1 MYKIIFEGNGPA
13 LSVLLLTL
21 ALTGCGESS
30 APKAQV
36 PETVRGLRVETVRLQ
51 SVPDEIDAQG
61 SIQSVRTAQLAAQ
74 VMARVTSVRV
84 REGDAVKR
92 GQVLILLDER
102 ELSARSSAAQAAVAE
117 SAAALDEARRG
128 LAAAEAQADVAAKTY
143 ERYKFLRDQKSV
155 SAQEFDEVEAKY
167 RSTQA
172 ARDAARARLRQ
183 VEAAQLRGA
192 SEASA
197 ATTVAG
203 YARITAPF
211 DGVVVRR
218 SVDPGGLAAPGMPLV
233 TIEDASRYQAVVTF
247 DAADAGAI
255 RRGVKVSVRL
265 DALPNREFEGTVAEL
280 EAGAD
285 PASHTVSTRIAL
297 PRDPA
302 LRSGLF
308 VRAAFRRGERRALAI
323 PRSAVVERGQLTAVY
338 ALDDR
343 GLARLRIVTLGR
355 GFNDRVEVLSGLGEG
370 DRVVMDP
377 GARELDGK
385 KVEVSP

>member
-1 MYKIIFEGNGPA
+1 MNPRIHGASRAA
-13 LSVLLLTL
+13 LPILFLTL
-21 ALTGCGESS
+21 ALSGCGESS
-30 APKAQV
+30 APKAQA
-36 PETVRGLRVETVRLQ
+36 PETVRGLRVATIGLQ

-61 SIQSVRTAQLAAQ
+61 SIQSVRTAQVAAQ
-74 VMARVTSVRV
+74 VMATVTSVRV

-102 ELSARSSAAQAAVAE
+102 ELSARSSAAQAAVEE
-117 SAAALDEARRG
+117 SAAALEEARRG

-143 ERYKFLRDQKSV
+143 ERYTFLRNQKSV

-183 VEAAQLRGA
+183 VEAAQSRGT

-218 SVDPGGLAAPGMPLV
+218 NVDPGALAAPGMPLV
-233 TIEDASRYQAVVTF
+233 TIEDPSRYQAVVTF
-247 DAADAGAI
+247 GAADAGAV
-255 RRGVKVSVRL
+255 RRGAKVSVRL
-265 DALPNREFEGTVAEL
+265 DALPGKALEGTVVEL

-285 PASHTVSTRIAL
+285 PASHTVSARIAL
-297 PRDPA
+297 PRDAA

-308 VRAAFRRGERRALAI
+308 ARAAFRRGERRALAV

-338 ALDDR
+338 ALD
-343 GLARLRIVTLGR
+343 GQGVARLRIVTLGR

-370 DRVVMDP
+370 ARVVTDP
-377 GARELDGK
+377 GTRELDGK